1 MTKIVPIVLIVIGL
15 FLWRLPARS
24 RFKRTNQYGVEEFKS
39 YGHMRGRRLFESLAR
54 FSGAIL
60 ILFGIGQFIVPAKY
74 SYSHIAQPVS
84 EEPVSKDPAR
94 HHGHGHGHGH
104 GNG

>member
-1 MTKIVPIVLIVIGL
+1 VTKIVPIVLIVIGL

-60 ILFGIGQFIVPAKY
+60 ILFGIGQFIVPEKY

-84 EEPVSKDPAR
+84 EGPVSKDPVR
-94 HHGHGHGHGH
+94 HHGHGHG
-104 GNG
+104 